1 MFGPMDNDGVRD
13 RDKLD
18 EWTNGERGDTT
29 FSDKLWA
36 NARSTRDGPRG
47 HLTTTMKIR
56 INFAQVTFFFSLL

>member
-36 NARSTRDGPRG
+36 NAGSTRDGPRG
-47 HLTTTMKIR
+47 HLTTMKTR
-56 INFAQVTFFFSLL
+56 FNFVQVTFFFPYF